1 MMKQYDS
8 YKDSGVEWI
17 GKIPSH
23 WDSAPVKYTVKSP
36 YNSFIDGDWI
46 ESNVI
51 VTDGIRYLTTGNVGA
66 LRYKEQG
73 SGFIS
78 ESTFKDLNCSEV
90 FPGDILISRLNEP
103 IGRACV
109 VPDLG
114 FRIVVAVDN
123 VIYRP
128 DTDLYDKQFLIYQMN
143 CKPYADMANFI
154 ARGATMSRVSRTT
167 LGHFKLIV
175 PPLIE
180 QKAISAYL
188 EKKCGEIDKAIATQ
202 EKRVELLKELR
213 QNIITQAVTRGINPD
228 APLKDSGVEWIG
240 EVPEHWKV
248 CRIKNVLKQGADS
261 IKIGPFGSSL
271 TGKVGADLDY
281 KVYGQWNIVGA
292 DFNAGTNTVN
302 KETFDELSKSYKVI
316 SGDIL
321 VSMMG
326 TIGKCAVIP
335 EGIQEGI
342 MDSHVVKIRLNDS
355 IMIGSYF
362 EYIYD
367 KDKSNVIF
375 NQLQKMKG
383 GSIMDGLNSTI
394 IKSLTIL
401 VPPLSEQQEIVSY
414 IESQTAR
421 LDKSI
426 EKAEH
431 QIELLQELKQ
441 SIITEVVTGKRKVC

>member
-1 MMKQYDS
+1 MKQYDS

-23 WDSAPVKYTVKSP
+23 WEVVPLKRKMRIIRGGSPRPIEKYLSNNGYNGIKIGDTIKGDKYIRSTSQKIKTEGLSATRLVRRGDLILSNSMSFGEPYIIELEEGCIHDGWLSLSHLNDVDKEFLYYTLLSDLCKKQFESSVDGGVVKNLNIDKAGYAII
-36 YNSFIDGDWI
+36 FIPP
-46 ESNVI
+46 
-51 VTDGIRYLTTGNVGA
+51 
-66 LRYKEQG
+66 
-73 SGFIS
+73 IS
-78 ESTFKDLNCSEV
+78 EQRSL
-90 FPGDILISRLNEP
+90 
-103 IGRACV
+103 
-109 VPDLG
+109 
-114 FRIVVAVDN
+114 
-123 VIYRP
+123 
-128 DTDLYDKQFLIYQMN
+128 
-143 CKPYADMANFI
+143 
-154 ARGATMSRVSRTT
+154 VS
-167 LGHFKLIV
+167 
-175 PPLIE
+175 
-180 QKAISAYL
+180 YL
-188 EKKCGEIDKAIATQ
+188 DEKCGKIDKAIATQ

-213 QNIITQAVTRGINPD
+213 QNIITQAVTCGINPD

-271 TGKVGADLDY
+271 TGKVGADLEY

-441 SIITEVVTGKRKVC
+441 SIITEVVTGKRKVD

>member
-23 WDSAPVKYTVKSP
+23 WEVVPLKRKMRIIRGGSPRPIEKYLSNNGYNWIKIGDTIKGDKYIRSTSQKIKTEGLSATRLVRRGDLILSNSMSFGEPYIIELEEGCIHDGWLSLSHLNDVDKEFLYYTLLSDLCKKQFESSVDGGVVKNLNIDKAGYAII
-36 YNSFIDGDWI
+36 FIPP
-46 ESNVI
+46 
-51 VTDGIRYLTTGNVGA
+51 
-66 LRYKEQG
+66 
-73 SGFIS
+73 IS
-78 ESTFKDLNCSEV
+78 EQRSL
-90 FPGDILISRLNEP
+90 
-103 IGRACV
+103 
-109 VPDLG
+109 
-114 FRIVVAVDN
+114 
-123 VIYRP
+123 
-128 DTDLYDKQFLIYQMN
+128 
-143 CKPYADMANFI
+143 
-154 ARGATMSRVSRTT
+154 VS
-167 LGHFKLIV
+167 
-175 PPLIE
+175 
-180 QKAISAYL
+180 YL
-188 EKKCGEIDKAIATQ
+188 DEKCGKIDKAIATQ

-213 QNIITQAVTRGINPD
+213 QNIITQAVTCGINPD

-271 TGKVGADLDY
+271 TGKVGADLEY

-441 SIITEVVTGKRKVC
+441 SIITEVVTGKRKVD

>member
-1 MMKQYDS
+1 MKQYDS

-23 WDSAPVKYTVKSP
+23 WEVASISLFTSSRSGGTPDRNKKEYWENGTIPWMSSGEVNKEFVYDTEEYITPLGSSCSSSKVIKKDSVMVALNGQGKTKGMVAVLKIDAACNQSLCAFSCDKRLYYMFLFYNFKAMYKYLRSQTGDDSREGLSASFVKKQKISIP
-36 YNSFIDGDWI
+36 P
-46 ESNVI
+46 
-51 VTDGIRYLTTGNVGA
+51 
-66 LRYKEQG
+66 
-73 SGFIS
+73 IS
-78 ESTFKDLNCSEV
+78 EQQS
-90 FPGDILISRLNEP
+90 I
-103 IGRACV
+103 
-109 VPDLG
+109 
-114 FRIVVAVDN
+114 
-123 VIYRP
+123 
-128 DTDLYDKQFLIYQMN
+128 
-143 CKPYADMANFI
+143 AD
-154 ARGATMSRVSRTT
+154 
-167 LGHFKLIV
+167 
-175 PPLIE
+175 
-180 QKAISAYL
+180 YL
-188 EKKCGEIDKAIATQ
+188 ERTCNAIGKAIATQ

-213 QNIITQAVTRGINPD
+213 QNVITQAVTRGINPD

-248 CRIKNVLKQGADS
+248 CRIKNILKQGVDS

-271 TGKVGADLDY
+271 TGKVGADLEY

-302 KETFDELSKSYKVI
+302 KETFDKLSKSYKVI

-335 EGIQEGI
+335 EKIQEGI
-342 MDSHVVKIRLNDS
+342 MDSHVVKIRLNES

-367 KDKSNVIF
+367 KDKSTVIF
-375 NQLQKMKG
+375 NQLQKVKG

-441 SIITEVVTGKRKVC
+441 SIITEVVTGKRKVV

>member
-23 WDSAPVKYTVKSP
+23 WRVC
-36 YNSFIDGDWI
+36 
-46 ESNVI
+46 
-51 VTDGIRYLTTGNVGA
+51 R
-66 LRYKEQG
+66 
-73 SGFIS
+73 
-78 ESTFKDLNCSEV
+78 FKDFASLQTDASDDDNKIGLENIEGKTGRFIETSTE
-90 FPGDILISRLNEP
+90 FEGNGTAFHEGDIVYGKLRPYLQKVWLATFDGNAVGDFFVFRAKENCRNRLLFYIMIS
-103 IGRACV
+103 
-109 VPDLG
+109 DG
-114 FRIVVAVDN
+114 FTCMCN
-123 VIYRP
+123 
-128 DTDLYDKQFLIYQMN
+128 
-143 CKPYADMANFI
+143 
-154 ARGATMSRVSRTT
+154 GATFGAKMPRVSSDFIR
-167 LGHFKLIV
+167 GMHFYL
-175 PPLIE
+175 PPIIE
-180 QKAISAYL
+180 QDAIINYL
-188 EKKCGEIDKAIATQ
+188 DAKCGKIDKAIATQ

-228 APLKDSGVEWIG
+228 AHLKDSGVEWIG
-240 EVPEHWKV
+240 EVPGHWEV

-271 TGKVGADLDY
+271 TGKVGADLEY

-441 SIITEVVTGKRKVC
+441 SIITEVVTGKRKVD

>member
-1 MMKQYDS
+1 MKQYDS

-23 WDSAPVKYTVKSP
+23 WGSAPIKYTVKSP

-46 ESNVI
+46 ESKVI
-51 VTDGIRYLTTGNVGA
+51 VSDGIRYLTTGNVGA
-66 LRYKEQG
+66 LKYKEQG

-78 ESTFKDLNCSEV
+78 ESTFKELNCSEV

-103 IGRACV
+103 IGRACI

-114 FRIVVAVDN
+114 YRIVVAVDN

-154 ARGATMSRVSRTT
+154 ARGSTMSRVSRTT
-167 LGHFKLIV
+167 LGHFQLIV

-180 QKAISAYL
+180 QKIIASYL
-188 EKKCGEIDKAIATQ
+188 DKKCGEIDKAIATQ

-213 QNIITQAVTRGINPD
+213 QNIITQAVTRGINPN

-240 EVPEHWKV
+240 KVPEHWEVNRLKTL
-248 CRIKNVLKQGADS
+248 CRTIRNGYVGPTRDLYVDDGIPYIQSVHIKDGEILFEREEYYVTKDWADKHPKIYKGDIIVVQTGDIGQIALVTNKFDKCNCHALIILS
-261 IKIGPFGSSL
+261 I
-271 TGKVGADLDY
+271 
-281 KVYGQWNIVGA
+281 N
-292 DFNAGTNTVN
+292 NN
-302 KETFDELSKSYKVI
+302 VI
-316 SGDIL
+316 SSEYL
-321 VSMMG
+321 SLYLRSH
-326 TIGKCAVIP
+326 IGK
-335 EGIQEGI
+335 EL
-342 MDSHVVKIRLNDS
+342 M
-355 IMIGSYF
+355 
-362 EYIYD
+362 
-367 KDKSNVIF
+367 
-375 NQLQKMKG
+375 LQTKTG
-383 GSIMDGLNSTI
+383 ALLPHLNSTQI
-394 IKSLTIL
+394 GDTTTI

-426 EKAEH
+426 GKAEH

>member
-1 MMKQYDS
+1 MKQYDS

-23 WDSAPVKYTVKSP
+23 WEVCAFKRK
-36 YNSFIDGDWI
+36 I
-46 ESNVI
+46 VI
-51 VTDGIRYLTTGNVGA
+51 NNGRD
-66 LRYKEQG
+66 YKEYLDDEIYPVMG
-73 SGFIS
+73 SGGCFTYCSKYLYDGEAVLLGRKGTIDKPLYINGKFWAVDTMFYATPLS
-78 ESTFKDLNCSEV
+78 GLHCKYAYYLALTFPFDYYSTSTALPSMTQ
-90 FPGDILISRLNEP
+90 S
-103 IGRACV
+103 
-109 VPDLG
+109 DLG
-114 FRIVVAVDN
+114 NNLVA
-123 VIYRP
+123 
-128 DTDLYDKQFLIYQMN
+128 L
-143 CKPYADMANFI
+143 
-154 ARGATMSRVSRTT
+154 
-167 LGHFKLIV
+167 
-175 PPLIE
+175 PPLDE
-180 QKAISAYL
+180 QKSIAGYL
-188 EKKCGEIDKAIATQ
+188 DEKCGKIDKAIATQ
-202 EKRVELLKELR
+202 EKRLELLKELR
-213 QNIITQAVTRGINPD
+213 QNIITQAVTRGINPN

-240 EVPEHWKV
+240 KVPEHWKV

-271 TGKVGADLDY
+271 TGKVGADLEY

-441 SIITEVVTGKRKVC
+441 SIITEVVTGKRKVD